1 MTRRRPGSTSRGV
14 SFSTVTDWLISGEDF
29 IRKILLALEMAY
41 YLAACDARIFETS
54 MIAESEEGLPK
65 KNEI

>member
-1 MTRRRPGSTSRGV
+1 
-14 SFSTVTDWLISGEDF
+14 
-29 IRKILLALEMAY
+29 MAY